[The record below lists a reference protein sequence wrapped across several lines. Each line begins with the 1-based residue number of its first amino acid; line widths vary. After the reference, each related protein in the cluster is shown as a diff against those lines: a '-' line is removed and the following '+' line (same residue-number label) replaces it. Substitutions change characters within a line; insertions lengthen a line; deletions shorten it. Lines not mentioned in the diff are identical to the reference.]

1 MNDHAVTQGNLA
13 ALIAGSLP
21 DAEQIKARAH
31 LAECAECTRQL
42 EHLFTLANTVKRLPH
57 PELTNAQLTRFTA
70 LARAR
75 RQEVIER
82 RQHRWVMAALA
93 IYGWVMF
100 LFSLALFSPLN
111 HALEKQFGWPP
122 LVSGLT
128 SLILWGTSC
137 WTIGFGL
144 IPLLHLHKI
153 NRQEKPL

>member
-1 MNDHAVTQGNLA
+1 MNDHEVTQRNLS

-21 DAEQIKARAH
+21 DADEIKAREH
-31 LAECAECTRQL
+31 LAKCPECTRRL
-42 EHLFTLANTVKRLPH
+42 DGLFTLANSVKTLPH
-57 PELTNAQLTRFTA
+57 PELSNMQLARLTA

-75 RQEVIER
+75 RHEVMER
-82 RQHRWVMAALA
+82 RQHRWVMATLA

-122 LVSGLT
+122 LVTGLT
-128 SLILWGTSC
+128 SLILWGTFC

-144 IPLLHLHKI
+144 VPLLHLHKV